1 MMPKVT
7 HKGASGTAWL
17 WVALLCLFFFLVIAW
32 FADPLG
38 YADQARPARAASST
52 EWTVA
57 PEGPAVPVTL
67 PQVRVK
73 ASQAAAEQPR
83 TGADKP

>member
-1 MMPKVT
+1 MPKVIR
-7 HKGASGTAWL
+7 KGASGTAWL
-17 WVALLCLFFFLVIAW
+17 WVALLCLLFFLVIAW
-32 FADPLG
+32 FADPIG
-38 YADQARPARAASST
+38 YADEVRPARAASSI

-73 ASQAAAEQPR
+73 PNERTAEQPR
-83 TGADKP
+83 TGADRP

>member
-1 MMPKVT
+1 MPKVI

-17 WVALLCLFFFLVIAW
+17 WVALLCLLFVLVIAW

-38 YADQARPARAASST
+38 HADEAEPAGTVASS
-52 EWTVA
+52 EWIVA
-57 PEGPAVPVTL
+57 PDGPAVPVTL

-73 ASQAAAEQPR
+73 PNQAAAEQPR
-83 TGADKP
+83 TGAERP